1 MATNDL
7 QKTFEKFQREVAEA
21 RKRFQEKK
29 QKMFK
34 ETFKQFFENNPAVT
48 AVKWTQYTPFYNDG
62 DPCKFRVNDPIFTNA
77 SEDDMDNV
85 SVWGEYEGENE
96 SVWVAYF
103 YEIKKLNVDG
113 LNVADAELL
122 IEMMCSTKMEDIV
135 ENLFGDHVQV
145 TATREGFDVHDYDHD

>member
-21 RKRFQEKK
+21 RKRFQE
-29 QKMFK
+29 QGQRMFK
-34 ETFKQFFENNPAVT
+34 EIFKQFFENNPAVT

-62 DPCKFRVNDPIFTNA
+62 DPCEFRVNDPTFTNA

-85 SVWGEYEGENE
+85 SVWGEYEGSNE
-96 SVWVAYF
+96 FVWAESYG
-103 YEIKKLNVDG
+103 ISRLNVDG

-122 IEMMCSTKMEDIV
+122 SEMMCSPKMEDIM